1 MSRTLFACAA
11 LIGLAGCAAA
21 DPSFRQGN
29 LASTVQGR
37 QSPDFDDGMDR
48 PPARQRPGV
57 TAWDTADNGGPSDA
71 FSFIKAWNLP
81 PSHWE
86 IYSGR

>member
-1 MSRTLFACAA
+1 MSRILFACAA

-21 DPSFRQGN
+21 DQSFRQDN
-29 LASTVQGR
+29 LVSSVQGR

-48 PPARQRPGV
+48 PPARQRPGANDWR
-57 TAWDTADNGGPSDA
+57 TEDNGTPSDA